1 MKIKRAL
8 VSVSDKTGLEDL
20 VKVLD
25 KYGVEILSTGGTAKA
40 IRALGISINRW
51 YATIGGA
58 VVGFMLDAQSS
69 TPLLTFA
76 VTGALVGYIC
86 GRLGEEGIGD
96 LDGAAWWSGP
106 IVGSLGIVIS
116 VLAAMC
122 VATVFGDGTFWR
134 GNAGASMV
142 VNMLLAALLVRP
154 LGRFARWAIGDD
166 MVVHR

>member
-1 MKIKRAL
+1 MTSVIRLVVASAL
-8 VSVSDKTGLEDL
+8 MGAVQLSALSPIRIAHVSIMLIWIWTL
-20 VKVLD
+20 
-25 KYGVEILSTGGTAKA
+25 
-40 IRALGISINRW
+40 ALGISINRW
-51 YATIGGA
+51 YATVGGA
-58 VVGFMLDAQSS
+58 FVGFMLDAQSS

-76 VTGALVGYIC
+76 VTGAIVGYIC

-106 IVGSLGIVIS
+106 LVGSLGIVIS
-116 VLAAMC
+116 VLSATFI
-122 VATVFGDGTFWR
+122 ATVFGDGTFWR